1 MIFNSQSA
9 LSCVC
14 PCKCVTD
21 SMISF
26 PTAKNYGVMTDQEL
40 CFVPC
45 IILMK
50 ERFD

>member
-26 PTAKNYGVMTDQEL
+26 PTAKNYGGMTDREL
-40 CFVPC
+40 NFVPR

-50 ERFD
+50 EYSG